1 MERKSSRQ
9 ENSNEDA
16 KTFGAP
22 ALYRGP
28 EGLCL
33 RAGGQEIRADLTAMI
48 PRLSQRNLAQELLV
62 KAAKVKG
69 DRSTM
74 LAVDATAGFGEDSLL
89 LAAAGFHVVMY
100 ECNET
105 IAALLADAMERAADH
120 PVLGSVVA
128 RMELIRGDSIEALR
142 SMTTP
147 PDVVYLDP
155 MFPERTKSAAVGK
168 KFQLLHLLEAPCPN
182 EEEMLAA
189 AMAAHPRRIV
199 IKRPLKGAWL
209 AGVKP
214 DFSMSGKAVRYDGIV
229 PVPQT
234 GGTKA

>member
-1 MERKSSRQ
+1 MALISCPECGK
-9 ENSNEDA
+9 
-16 KTFGAP
+16 P
-22 ALYRGP
+22 ALVRGP

-33 RAGGQEIRADLTAMI
+33 RAGDRELRADLTAMI
-48 PRLSQRNLAQELLV
+48 PRLSQRNLAGELLV

-74 LAVDATAGFGEDSLL
+74 TVVDATAGFGEDSLL

-105 IAALLADAMERAADH
+105 IAALLEDALERAADH
-120 PVLGSVVA
+120 PVLGPVVA
-128 RMELIRGDSIEALR
+128 RMELIRGDSIAAMR
-142 SMTTP
+142 AMTTP
-147 PDVVYLDP
+147 PDVIYLDP
-155 MFPERTKSAAVGK
+155 MFPQRTKSAAVGK

-182 EEEMLAA
+182 EEELLAA
-189 AMAAHPRRIV
+189 AVAAHPRRIV

-229 PVPQT
+229 PVPLSGET
-234 GGTKA
+234 DA